1 MPKGHD
7 NTSLILDAARTLFLE
22 QSLGAAT
29 MEAVAAAA
37 GVSKTT
43 VYAHFRSKDELFVAV
58 VERES
63 EHQMLVLN
71 SSAGTD
77 AGTDAAAV
85 LAGFANE
92 AAALLLAPSTI
103 ALHRIVSSEAV
114 RAPAVG
120 RLFYA
125 NGPQRL
131 IDGLATYLE
140 QAMASGQLRHAPSH
154 LAAVQFLAVIV
165 GDLQLRALHGLPP
178 ASPSE
183 RAAVASSGAQVFLA
197 AYAVPHRRASRGAG
211 G

>member
-7 NTSLILDAARTLFLE
+7 NTSLILDAARALFLE
-22 QSLGAAT
+22 QSFGAAT

-77 AGTDAAAV
+77 AAAV
-85 LAGFANE
+85 LATFARK
-92 AAALLLAPSTI
+92 AAALLVAPSTI

-140 QAMASGQLRHAPSH
+140 QAMAGGQLRRAPSH

-178 ASPSE
+178 ASPPE
-183 RAAVASSGAQVFLA
+183 RAAVASSGVKVFLA
-197 AYAVPHRRASRGAG
+197 AYAMPQRGASRRPG

>member
-7 NTSLILDAARTLFLE
+7 NTSLILDAARTLFME
-22 QSLGAAT
+22 QSFGGAT

-43 VYAHFRSKDELFVAV
+43 VYAHFPSKDELFVAV
-58 VERES
+58 VEREA
-63 EHQMLVLN
+63 EHQMLALN
-71 SSAGTD
+71 GSAGTE
-77 AGTDAAAV
+77 AAV
-85 LAGFANE
+85 VLAAFADE
-92 AAALLLAPSTI
+92 AAALLVAPSTI

-140 QAMASGQLRHAPSH
+140 QAMMSGQLRRAPSR

-183 RAAVASSGAQVFLA
+183 RAAVVSSGVQVFLA
-197 AYAVPHRRASRGAG
+197 GYAIPHRRASHAG

>member
-7 NTSLILDAARTLFLE
+7 NTSLILDAARTLFME
-22 QSLGAAT
+22 QSFGGAT
-29 MEAVAAAA
+29 MEAVAAVA

-43 VYAHFRSKDELFVAV
+43 VYAHFPSKDELFVAV
-58 VERES
+58 VEREA
-63 EHQMLVLN
+63 EHQMLALN
-71 SSAGTD
+71 GSAGTE
-77 AGTDAAAV
+77 AAV
-85 LAGFANE
+85 VLAAFADE
-92 AAALLLAPSTI
+92 AAALLVAPSTI

-140 QAMASGQLRHAPSH
+140 QAMMSGQLRRAPSR

-183 RAAVASSGAQVFLA
+183 RAAVVSSGVQVFLA
-197 AYAVPHRRASRGAG
+197 GYAIPHRRASHAG

>member
-7 NTSLILDAARTLFLE
+7 NTSLILDAARTLFME
-22 QSLGAAT
+22 QSFGGAT
-29 MEAVAAAA
+29 MEAVAAVA

-43 VYAHFRSKDELFVAV
+43 VYAHFPSKDELFVAV
-58 VERES
+58 VEREA
-63 EHQMLVLN
+63 EHQMLALN
-71 SSAGTD
+71 GSASTG
-77 AGTDAAAV
+77 AAAV
-85 LAGFANE
+85 LAAFADE
-92 AAALLLAPSTI
+92 AAALLVAPSTI

-140 QAMASGQLRHAPSH
+140 QAMMSGQLRRAPSR

-183 RAAVASSGAQVFLA
+183 RAAVVSSGVQVFLA
-197 AYAVPHRRASRGAG
+197 GYAIPHRRASHAG